1 MGGHMVDK
9 EYNVLKWKIIAAILS
24 FSLIPLIVVGW
35 FIYSQFSTSYQ
46 AKINENILSM
56 VESRRKSLDLFFEER
71 VTQLATLAHSH
82 QFSSLINEDFLLGIF
97 NTMQARSKSYIDLGV
112 IDQNGDHVAYVGP
125 HKDLR
130 GLNYKNEDWFAATMS
145 SGSYISDVFMGFRSV
160 PHMIIAVMV
169 REKDMTWILR
179 ATINLDII
187 ERVVRSAQTGQY
199 GDAFIINRQNILQ
212 TNPRFV
218 GSVLEKPAGP
228 CPDFSKTISTR
239 VEKTKCGNENYIFA
253 SAVVNSSNWVLVVM
267 ESPQEQLSA
276 LLRAREKAEVL
287 LILGVLIIFGGTY
300 MVARAFMGKL
310 VRMAKEKAL
319 SDEMCFQSNKMAAL
333 GKMAAGLA
341 HEVNNPLAVIGEKAG
356 WVKDL
361 LKKEGMPEGPHIREI
376 ADSINKI
383 EYHVDRARKVTHR
396 LLGFARRMEPVMEQV
411 DINKLV
417 NDTVSFFSNDAL
429 FRNIKIITEL
439 DSNMP
444 LVTTD
449 SSQLQQVFLNIINNS
464 VDAVDRDGWIR
475 ISATADRISNK
486 VAIAFEDNGPGI
498 EQENLSQIFDPF
510 FTTKE
515 PGKGTGLGLSISY
528 QIVEYLGGKIDVE
541 SRRGEGTKFTVS
553 LPLRVA
559 QLDTIG

>member
-1 MGGHMVDK
+1 MVDK

-56 VESRRKSLDLFFEER
+56 AESRRKSLDLFFEER

-82 QFSSLINEDFLLGIF
+82 RFSSLINEDFLLGIF

-112 IDQNGDHVAYVGP
+112 IDQNGDHIAYVGP

-218 GSVLEKPAGP
+218 GSILEKPVCP

-239 VEKTKCGNENYIFA
+239 VEETKCENENYIFA
-253 SAVVNSSNWVLVVM
+253 SAAVNTTNWVLVVM

-300 MVARAFMGKL
+300 MVARSFMGKL

-361 LKKEGMPEGPHIREI
+361 LKKESMPEGPHIREI

-417 NDTVSFFSNDAL
+417 NETVSFFSNDVL

-439 DSNMP
+439 DSNLP

-464 VDAVDRDGWIR
+464 VDAVDREGWIK
-475 ISATADRISNK
+475 ISSTVDRIFNK
-486 VAIAFEDNGPGI
+486 VEIAFEDNGPGI

-528 QIVEYLGGKIDVE
+528 QIIEYLGGKIDVE
-541 SRRGEGTKFTVS
+541 SPRGEGTKFTLS

-559 QLDTIG
+559 